1 VTFDAAEL
9 NILDVRVV
17 VVFVLDRPST
27 DLFAN
32 LTGLIGNVVAV
43 WPDEFG
49 RTRFLAPS
57 EEHAFFRV
65 ASYHQLQAQ
74 IDTTLTLSF
83 PSEPFVQNPRR

>member
-1 VTFDAAEL
+1 VTFDVAHL

-17 VVFVLDRPST
+17 VVFVPDRPSA
-27 DLFAN
+27 DLFAG
-32 LTGLIGNVVAV
+32 LQRSAEQTGLAGNVIAV

-57 EEHAFFRV
+57 GQHAFFRV

-74 IDTTLTLSF
+74 INTTLQL
-83 PSEPFVQNPRR
+83 Q